1 MKNFQLIHVCPE
13 LGARSCNLIVKE
25 LLMDPTVPPEEF
37 EAALDLEV
45 GEKMI
50 IHYGGNP
57 VKTGTLIRKE
67 DTKGE

>member
-13 LGARSCNLIVKE
+13 LGARSCNLTLKE
-25 LLMDPTVPPEEF
+25 LLLDDTIPPEEF

-50 IHYGGNP
+50 IHYGGHP
-57 VKTGTLIRKE
+57 VKTGNLIRKE

>member
-1 MKNFQLIHVCPE
+1 MKTFQLIHVCPE
-13 LGARSCNLIVKE
+13 LGARSCNVTVKD
-25 LLMDPTVPPEEF
+25 LLMDPTVSPEEL

-50 IHYGGNP
+50 IHYGGHP
-57 VKTGTLIRKE
+57 VKTGNLIRKE